1 MSYAT
6 ALSRAPDG
14 IHAREV
20 LVEAHLSNG
29 LPAFALVGLPEAAVR
44 EARDRVRA
52 ALVNSG
58 FCFPQRRITVGL
70 APADLPKDGSRFDL
84 SIALAVLAAQGD
96 VPRERLAAI
105 EVIGELGLSGELRP
119 VPGVLPAALAARH
132 TQRTLLVPAANG
144 GEAGLVRDARVL
156 CGTSLAEVTAWL
168 NGRTELP
175 PARPDPPAPAIALPD
190 LGDVR
195 GQLQARRALEI
206 AAAGGHHLLMIGA
219 PGTGKTMLAMRLPGI
234 LPPLSEDEA
243 LEAAAIASLRGK
255 PPEAGSLG
263 RRPFRHPH
271 HSASAIAL
279 VGGGTPPMP
288 GEISLAHHGV
298 LFLDELPEWRRSALE
313 ALREPLESGRIVI
326 ARAGRRAEFPA
337 RFQLVAAMNPCPCG
351 YSGDDSGR
359 CRCAPP
365 QIRAYRAKV
374 SGPLL
379 DRIDLQVELRRLPA
393 TELATDARGEHSA
406 TVRARVLAARHAQ
419 IQRQGMPN
427 AALEPARL
435 AEIARLGSRE
445 RELLARAVQRLGLS
459 SRGVDRVL
467 RVARTIADLEAADA
481 IESKHLAEALLYR
494 LPPPAPC

>member
-20 LVEAHLSNG
+20 LVEAHLANG

-58 FCFPQRRITVGL
+58 FSFPQRRITVGL

-84 SIALAVLAAQGD
+84 AIALAVLAAQGD
-96 VPRERLAAI
+96 VPRERLA
-105 EVIGELGLSGELRP
+105 EVEALGELGLSGELRP
-119 VPGVLPAALAARH
+119 VPGVLPAALAARERR
-132 TQRTLLVPAANG
+132 RTLLVPIANG
-144 GEAGLVRDARVL
+144 GEAGLVRGARVL
-156 CGTSLAEVTAWL
+156 CGRSLAEVTAWL
-168 NGRTELP
+168 RGLIELP
-175 PARPDPPAPAIALPD
+175 AAQPDPPTPSPAPPD
-190 LGDVR
+190 LAEVR

-206 AAAGGHHLLMIGA
+206 AAAGGHHLLMIGP
-219 PGTGKTMLAMRLPGI
+219 PGCGKTMLAMRLPGI
-234 LPPLSEDEA
+234 LPPLSEGEA
-243 LEAAAIASLRGK
+243 LEAASIASLRGAA
-255 PPEAGSLG
+255 PAPGALG
-263 RRPFRHPH
+263 HRPFRNPH

-313 ALREPLESGRIVI
+313 ALREPLETGKIVI

-351 YSGDDSGR
+351 YAGDDSGR
-359 CRCAPP
+359 CHCLPP
-365 QIRAYRAKV
+365 QIRAYRAKI

-379 DRIDLQVELRRLPA
+379 DRIDLQVELRRLSPR
-393 TELATDARGEHSA
+393 ELMSEHQGENSA
-406 TVRARVLAARHAQ
+406 TVRARVLAARRRQ
-419 IQRQGMPN
+419 IERQGQPN
-427 AALEPARL
+427 AILDLGRLREVARL
-435 AEIARLGSRE
+435 AARE
-445 RELLARAVQRLGLS
+445 RQLLARAIEQLGLS
-459 SRGVDRVL
+459 SRGVDRLL
-467 RVARTIADLEAADA
+467 RVARTIADLEGQETIATH
-481 IESKHLAEALLYR
+481 HLAEALAYR
-494 LPPPAPC
+494 VPPPPTP

>member
-6 ALSRAPDG
+6 ALTRAPDG

-20 LVEAHLSNG
+20 LVEAHLANG

-58 FCFPQRRITVGL
+58 FSFPQRRITVGL

-96 VPRERLAAI
+96 VPRERLAEI
-105 EVIGELGLSGELRP
+105 EAIGELGLSGELRP
-119 VPGVLPAALAARH
+119 VPGVLPAALAACRRR
-132 TQRTLLVPAANG
+132 RTLLVPAANG
-144 GEAGLVRDARVL
+144 AEAALVRGARVL
-156 CGTSLAEVTAWL
+156 CGASLAEVTAWL
-168 NGRTELP
+168 NGRGELP
-175 PARPDPPAPAIALPD
+175 EARPDPVATLARPPD
-190 LGDVR
+190 LREVR
-195 GQLQARRALEI
+195 GQHQARRALEI
-206 AAAGGHHLLMIGA
+206 AAAGGHHLLMVGP

-234 LPPLSEDEA
+234 LPPLGEEEA
-243 LEAAAIASLRGK
+243 LETASVASLRGT
-255 PPEAGSLG
+255 PPDPGRLG
-263 RRPFRHPH
+263 CRPFRSPH

-351 YSGDDSGR
+351 HAGDESGR
-359 CRCAPP
+359 CLCPP
-365 QIRAYRAKV
+365 PRIRAYRARI

-379 DRIDLQVELRRLPA
+379 DRIDLQVELPRLPA
-393 TELATDARGEHSA
+393 QDLLAAPPGEDTA
-406 TVRARVLAARHAQ
+406 TVRDRVLAARRLQ
-419 IQRQGMPN
+419 IVRQGVPN
-427 AALEPARL
+427 AVLEPGRL
-435 AEIARLGSRE
+435 PELARLGPRE
-445 RELLARAVQRLGLS
+445 KELLARAVERLGLS
-459 SRGVDRVL
+459 TRGVDRVL
-467 RVARTIADLEAADA
+467 RVARTIADLEAAEA
-481 IESKHLAEALLYR
+481 IAAAHLAEALAYR
-494 LPPPAPC
+494 LPPSPQA

>member
-6 ALSRAPDG
+6 AFSRAPDG

-20 LVEAHLSNG
+20 LVEAHLANG
-29 LPAFALVGLPEAAVR
+29 LPSFALVGLPEAAVR

-52 ALVNSG
+52 ALINSG
-58 FCFPQRRITVGL
+58 FSFPQRRITVGL

-96 VPRERLAAI
+96 VPRERLAEI
-105 EVIGELGLSGELRP
+105 EAIGELGLSGELRP
-119 VPGVLPAALAARH
+119 VAGVLPAALAASRK
-132 TQRTLLVPAANG
+132 RRILLVPTANG
-144 GEAGLVRDARVL
+144 GEAALVRGARVR
-156 CGTSLAEVTAWL
+156 CGGNLAEVTAWL
-168 NGRTELP
+168 NGHCELP
-175 PARPDPPAPAIALPD
+175 EARPHTLLTAIDPPD
-190 LGDVR
+190 LAEVR

-234 LPPLSEDEA
+234 LPPLTEEEA
-243 LEAAAIASLRGK
+243 LESASVASLRG
-255 PPEAGSLG
+255 EAPDPGRLG
-263 RRPFRHPH
+263 CRPFRSPH
-271 HSASAIAL
+271 HSASAVAL

-313 ALREPLESGRIVI
+313 ALREPLENGRIAI

-351 YSGDDSGR
+351 YAGDESGR
-359 CRCAPP
+359 CLCPP
-365 QIRAYRAKV
+365 PKIRAYRAKV

-393 TELATDARGEHSA
+393 HELASEARGEGSA
-406 TVRARVLAARHAQ
+406 AVRERVLAARRRQ
-419 IQRQGMPN
+419 IERQGIPN
-427 AALEPARL
+427 AALESR
-435 AEIARLGSRE
+435 RLGEVASLSSRE
-445 RELLARAVQRLGLS
+445 RELLARAVERLALS
-459 SRGVDRVL
+459 SRGVQRVL

-481 IESKHLAEALLYR
+481 IAGKHLAEALHYR
-494 LPPPAPC
+494 LPPAVAG